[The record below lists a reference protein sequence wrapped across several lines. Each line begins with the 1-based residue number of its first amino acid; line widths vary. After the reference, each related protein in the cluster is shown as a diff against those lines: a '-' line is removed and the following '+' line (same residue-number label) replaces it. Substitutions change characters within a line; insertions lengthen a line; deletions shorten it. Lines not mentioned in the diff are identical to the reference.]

1 MIKSHRTPITY
12 PLKRLSVL
20 LSVILTGLLVVGSLA
35 ARAELMVGDPAPE
48 FSVMGSDGKLHAL
61 SDSRGNNP
69 LVIAF
74 FPKAFTGG

>member
-1 MIKSHRTPITY
+1 MIKGQRTPITY
-12 PLKRLSVL
+12 PLKRLRAL
-20 LSVILTGLLVVGSLA
+20 LSVTLGLLVVASLP

>member
-12 PLKRLSVL
+12 PLKRSRL
-20 LSVILTGLLVVGSLA
+20 LLCVTLIGLLVLGSLP
-35 ARAELMVGDPAPE
+35 ARAELMVGDPAPD

-69 LVIAF
+69 VVIAF

>member
-1 MIKSHRTPITY
+1 
-12 PLKRLSVL
+12 L
-20 LSVILTGLLVVGSLA
+20 GSLP
-35 ARAELMVGDPAPE
+35 ARAELMVGDPAPD

-69 LVIAF
+69 VVIAF